1 MTDTFD
7 PAGWVH
13 KLHIEVID
21 EEDGSGTIAIE
32 WDETDTD
39 LDYWNSLGKEGQE
52 KFIMDALHVSIE
64 NLDLLP
70 MTLDTYGLPE
80 EKYLAIFEE
89 KAEFACKALL
99 TLYNV

>member
-32 WDETDTD
+32 WDETDPD
-39 LDYWNSLGKEGQE
+39 LR
-52 KFIMDALHVSIE
+52 
-64 NLDLLP
+64 LL
-70 MTLDTYGLPE
+70 E
-80 EKYLAIFEE
+80 WFR
-89 KAEFACKALL
+89 
-99 TLYNV
+99 

>member
-32 WDETDTD
+32 WNETDPD
-39 LDYWNSLGKEGQE
+39 LDYWNSLGKEGSG
-52 KFIMDALHVSIE
+52 KIY
-64 NLDLLP
+64 
-70 MTLDTYGLPE
+70 YGCPLC
-80 EKYLAIFEE
+80 F
-89 KAEFACKALL
+89 
-99 TLYNV
+99 N